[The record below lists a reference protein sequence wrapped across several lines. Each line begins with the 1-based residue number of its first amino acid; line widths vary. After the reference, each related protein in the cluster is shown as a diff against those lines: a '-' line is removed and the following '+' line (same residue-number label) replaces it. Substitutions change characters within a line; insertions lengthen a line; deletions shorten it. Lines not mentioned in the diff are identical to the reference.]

1 MINAKSSKLK
11 MAQDFLTWIISSPVA
26 RKLLL
31 EEANCAFYDSRDPG
45 TIENTLSRASVNY
58 LQSENAIMPVFQGI
72 KKTWLN
78 LISQQLIK
86 RYFNTNVWG
95 KLYYDSFDNFCIK
108 KWGSS

>member
-1 MINAKSSKLK
+1 
-11 MAQDFLTWIISSPVA
+11 
-26 RKLLL
+26 
-31 EEANCAFYDSRDPG
+31 
-45 TIENTLSRASVNY
+45 
-58 LQSENAIMPVFQGI
+58 MPVFQGI